1 MHLIE
6 PNLVVKPTQQS
17 FDFWL
22 NQAFISTLERKHLE
36 STNLLITPL
45 VGHPAF
51 DGPIFPERTD
61 EFLEYCKRLHI
72 EGLHAEL
79 CLGGANYT
87 ELSVRSY
94 DVFLPDCIVERII
107 IPIYVKVMS
116 GYISEKIQARFGG
129 DIRVNTKVTIVD
141 KDTNIATEFSYSGK
155 PADYE
160 NTVASTLKLI
170 HSSADLKLAA
180 ETEDLSVA
188 ERIERLSDNG
198 NS

>member
-1 MHLIE
+1 MQFKE
-6 PNLVVKPTQQS
+6 PNLEVKPAQET
-17 FDFWL
+17 FEFWL
-22 NQAFISTLERKHLE
+22 NQPFISASARDELE
-36 STNLLITPL
+36 SANLLIAPR
-45 VGHPAF
+45 
-51 DGPIFPERTD
+51 DSYRGPRFLAGSK
-61 EFLEYCKRLHI
+61 EFLNYCISLN
-72 EGLHAEL
+72 EGDLHAQLCIGDADYHEL
-79 CLGGANYT
+79 L
-87 ELSVRSY
+87 LFSY

-141 KDTNIATEFSYSGK
+141 KDTNIATEFSYRGK